1 MNFYTNVLQYGNS
14 ILVREVRDGERMTRR
29 VKYEPTLF
37 DMVNT
42 SEETGYKTLDGN
54 SVLPHTFDSIKEA
67 KQWVANRENQ
77 KEIIFGNTQYPYCW
91 IADEYPN
98 RVDWDLDQMLMVT
111 IDIEVECENGFP
123 KPEDAAEPML
133 SITIKNH
140 QTKRIVVWGIGE
152 FVTDRDDVTY
162 VQCESE
168 VHLLKEFL
176 IFWERHTPDIVTG
189 WNTEFFDIPY
199 LVNRIRNVFDEEE
212 VKRLSPWRNVFA
224 REVYNMGRVH
234 QTYTLDGISALD
246 YFDLYRKFTYTNQ
259 ESYRLDHIA
268 FVELGERKTGN
279 PFETFREWY
288 TNDYQSFIEYNIQDV
303 EIVDRLEDK
312 MKLIEL
318 ALTMAYD
325 AKVNFVD
332 VLGTVRY
339 WDILIYNYLRE
350 RNIVIPQKSDN
361 KKVEKFEGAY
371 VKDPQVGMHNWVMS
385 FDLNSL
391 YPHLIMQY
399 NISPETL
406 VNSGDKPIEGM
417 VDKILEYGKVDND
430 TEHCMTPNG
439 ALFRKDKRGF
449 LPELMEGIYNDRVKY
464 KRLMLDAQQ
473 EYENTGNKS
482 LLKDIARYDNI
493 QMAKKISLNSAYGAI
508 GNNWF
513 RYFNL
518 LVATAITSS
527 GQLSIRWIE
536 KSLNIHLNKIL
547 DTKNEDYVIA
557 ADTDS
562 VYITFDKLV
571 TRVFKEGTKTDVI
584 ISFLDK
590 VAKEKLEPFID
601 KSYTALSQVTNAY
614 EQKME
619 MGREAIADKGLWTAK
634 KRYILNVYDMEGV
647 RYSEPKLKIMGIEAV
662 KSSTPAPCREK
673 LKEALKII
681 MGGDEEM
688 LNTFIQDFREEFMT
702 LPPEDIAYPR
712 SVNGIEKFSDNAI
725 SRMRTFKKMEERES
739 KKRKKDTKLG
749 TLDGEDV
756 TYGLFASGAPIHV
769 KGAIL
774 YNHLIEK
781 NNISNKYPYIQEGDK
796 IRFVH
801 MQEPNIYQSSAFSFI
816 TKLPRELDILHK
828 IDYDTQYEKSFL
840 EPLRVITDT
849 MKWVLKNDEVGSL
862 ESFFG

>member
-14 ILVREVRDGERMTRR
+14 ILVREVKDGERTTRR

-37 DMVNT
+37 DLVKT
-42 SEETGYKTLDGN
+42 REETGYKTLDGK
-54 SVLPHTFDSIKEA
+54 SVKPHHFDSIKEA
-67 KQWVANRENQ
+67 KAWVADRENQ
-77 KEIIFGNTQYPYCW
+77 DIIYGNTQYPYCW

-98 RVDWDLDQMLMVT
+98 QVDWDLDQMLMVT

-176 IFWERHTPDIVTG
+176 VFWENHTPDIVTG

-212 VKRLSPWRNVFA
+212 TKRLSPWKNVFA
-224 REVYNMGRVH
+224 REVYKMGRTH

-259 ESYRLDHIA
+259 ERYTLDHIA
-268 FVELGERKTGN
+268 FVELGERKDGN
-279 PFETFREWY
+279 PYETFREWY
-288 TNDYQSFIEYNIQDV
+288 TKDYQSFIEYNIQDV

-318 ALTMAYD
+318 ALTMAFD
-325 AKVNFVD
+325 AKVNFTD

-350 RNIVIPQKSDN
+350 RNIVIPQKTEHE
-361 KKVEKFEGAY
+361 KVEKFEGAY
-371 VKDPQVGMHNWVMS
+371 VKDPQVGMHKWVMS

-406 VNSGDKPIEGM
+406 VNKDAELVEGM
-417 VDKILEYGKVDND
+417 VDKILDGKVKND
-430 TEHCMTPNG
+430 TEYCMTPNG
-439 ALFRKDKRGF
+439 AFFRKDVRGF
-449 LPELMEGIYNDRVKY
+449 LPQLMEGIYNDRVKY
-464 KRLMLDAQQ
+464 KRRMLEAQQ
-473 EYENTGNKS
+473 EYENTGEKF
-482 LLKDIARYDNI
+482 LLNDIARYNNI

-513 RYFNL
+513 RYFDL
-518 LVATAITSS
+518 LVATAITSA

-536 KSLNIHLNKIL
+536 KSLNIYLNKIL
-547 DTKNEDYVIA
+547 ETKDVDYVIA
-557 ADTDS
+557 SDTDS
-562 VYITFDKLV
+562 VYITFDELV
-571 TRVFKEGTKTDVI
+571 SKVYPEGTDTNTIVN
-584 ISFLDK
+584 FLDK
-590 VAKEKLEPFID
+590 AAKEKLEPHINNA
-601 KSYTALSQVTNAY
+601 YQALAKVTNAY
-614 EQKME
+614 ENKMV
-619 MGREAIADKGLWTAK
+619 MGREAIADKGIWTAK
-634 KRYILNVYDMEGV
+634 KRYILNLYDMEGV
-647 RYSEPKLKIMGIEAV
+647 RFKEPKLKIMGLESV

-673 LKEALKII
+673 LKEAIRII

-712 SVNGIEKFSDNAI
+712 SCNGLKKF
-725 SRMRTFKKMEERES
+725 R
-739 KKRKKDTKLG
+739 G
-749 TLDGEDV
+749 TDR
-756 TYGLFASGAPIHV
+756 LFALGAPKHV

-774 YNHLIEK
+774 YNHLVDENK
-781 NNISNKYPYIQEGDK
+781 LGNKYVSIQEGDK
-796 IRFVH
+796 VKFVNLKD
-801 MQEPNIYQSSAFSFI
+801 NIYQASAFSFM
-816 TKLPRELDILHK
+816 TKIPPELAILPMV
-828 IDYDTQYEKSFL
+828 DYTSQYEDSFL
-840 EPLRVITDT
+840 APLRVITD
-849 MKWVLKNDEVGSL
+849 KLQWILKNDEVGTL
-862 ESFFG
+862 EDFFG